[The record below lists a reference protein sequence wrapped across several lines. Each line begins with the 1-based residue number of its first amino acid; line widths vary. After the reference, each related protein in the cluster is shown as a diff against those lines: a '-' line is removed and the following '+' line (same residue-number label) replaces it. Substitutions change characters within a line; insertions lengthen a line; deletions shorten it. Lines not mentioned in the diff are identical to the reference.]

1 MSTKKYC
8 FVPETYKK
16 ISVYNPGTI
25 NTSKN
30 SLTTLELLET
40 SPSVSFKYCIDDYDK
55 VRLFYLDGKQ
65 APDTIEDEYYF
76 TEKTIA
82 AIKAIFKGVS
92 ELIGYKL
99 IMDDNPRLE
108 FTVFL
113 DVHGN
118 FIPLQ
123 RMVLEN
129 KSKTI
134 IGHTYTYNFFKRY
147 NY

>member
-55 VRLFYLDGKQ
+55 IGEILEKYLDKDFKQ
-65 APDTIEDEYYF
+65 
-76 TEKTIA
+76 
-82 AIKAIFKGVS
+82 
-92 ELIGYKL
+92 
-99 IMDDNPRLE
+99 
-108 FTVFL
+108 
-113 DVHGN
+113 
-118 FIPLQ
+118 
-123 RMVLEN
+123 
-129 KSKTI
+129 
-134 IGHTYTYNFFKRY
+134 
-147 NY
+147 